1 MLELA
6 AIILTVT
13 ACLAWFN
20 ERYIHLPATIGVM
33 VIALLLSLAIQGLA
47 GVGIGAPAALTRS
60 WVEALDFDTLLM
72 NGMLSFLLF
81 AGALHVDIRKLRH
94 YWASIGVL
102 ATFGVLVSTL
112 LIGYVSHA
120 LFSLMGLS
128 VPLAWCL
135 VFGALISPTDPV
147 AVLGIMRDAGAPE
160 DLEVRIVGES
170 LFNDGVAVVLFTLLI
185 SSAQSGESLAGWHA
199 ITLFL
204 EEAGGGVLFGLLLG
218 YGVHTLMKRVDQYQ
232 VEVLLS
238 LAMVLGG
245 YTLATHLHVSGPIAM
260 VVAGLVVG
268 NHAWAHAMSSTT
280 RQHLNDFWEL
290 IDEILNAL
298 LFVIIGLEL
307 LVLPFD
313 ASYLLVA
320 IPLIL
325 LLLGVRWL
333 VVAAPVTLAHS
344 HFRRGSIPV
353 LTWGGLRGGISVAL
367 ALSLPPGEA
376 RDVLLNVTY
385 LIVLFSIVSQGLTI
399 GHLVKRVLKVPH
411 GRTEEEV

>member
-6 AIILTVT
+6 AIVLTVT
-13 ACLAWFN
+13 AVLAWFN
-20 ERYIHLPATIGVM
+20 ERYVHLPATIGVM
-33 VIALLLSLAIQGLA
+33 VIALFLSLVIQGLA
-47 GVGIGAPAALTRS
+47 SVGINAPAALTRG
-60 WVEALDFDTLLM
+60 WVEALDFDSLLM

-81 AGALHVDIRKLRH
+81 AGALHVDIKKLRD

-102 ATFGVLVSTL
+102 AILGTIVSTI
-112 LIGYVSHA
+112 LIGFASHWLLGILGVPVA
-120 LFSLMGLS
+120 L
-128 VPLAWCL
+128 PWCL

-147 AVLGIMRDAGAPE
+147 AVLGIMRGAGAP
-160 DLEVRIVGES
+160 DDMEVRIVGES
-170 LFNDGVAVVLFTLLI
+170 LFNDGVAVVLFTLLL
-185 SSAQSGESLAGWHA
+185 SAAQSGESLAGGHA
-199 ITLFL
+199 LMLFV

-218 YGVHTLMKRVDQYQ
+218 YGVHALMKRVDQYQ

-268 NHAWAHAMSSTT
+268 NHAWAHAMSTQT

-307 LVLPFD
+307 LALPFHWN
-313 ASYLLVA
+313 YLLVA
-320 IPLIL
+320 VPLIAL
-325 LLLGVRWL
+325 LIAVRFI
-333 VVAAPVTLAHS
+333 VVAVPVSLAHR
-344 HFRRGSIPV
+344 HFRRGSIAV

-367 ALSLPPGEA
+367 ALSLPPGDS
-376 RDVLLNVTY
+376 RDILLNVTY

-399 GHLVKRVLKVPH
+399 GTLVRRVLKP
-411 GRTEEEV
+411 TA

>member
-6 AIILTVT
+6 AIVLTLT

-20 ERYIHLPATIGVM
+20 ERYVHLPATIGVM

-47 GVGIGAPAALTRS
+47 GLGLGAPAAVTRG
-60 WVEALDFDTLLM
+60 WVEALDFDSLLM

-81 AGALHVDIRKLRH
+81 AGALHVDVKKLKR
-94 YWASIGVL
+94 YWLSIGLL
-102 ATFGVLVSTL
+102 ATLGVLVSTL
-112 LIGYVSHA
+112 LIGFASHWLLDVMGAPVA
-120 LFSLMGLS
+120 L
-128 VPLAWCL
+128 PWCL

-147 AVLGIMRDAGAPE
+147 AVLGILRGAGAPE
-160 DLEVRIVGES
+160 DMEVRIVGES
-170 LFNDGVAVVLFTLLI
+170 LFNDGVAVVLFTLLVG
-185 SSAQSGESLAGWHA
+185 AAESGESLAGWHA
-199 ITLFL
+199 ITLFA
-204 EEAGGGVLFGLLLG
+204 EEAGGGALFGLVLG
-218 YGVHTLMKRVDQYQ
+218 YGVHLLMSRVDQYQ

-268 NHAWAHAMSSTT
+268 NHAWTHAMSSRT
-280 RQHLNDFWEL
+280 REHLNDFWEL

-313 ASYLLVA
+313 WNYLLVA
-320 IPLIL
+320 LPLIAL
-325 LLLGVRWL
+325 LLAVRGL
-333 VVAAPVTLAHS
+333 VVSGPALLARS
-344 HFRRGSIPV
+344 HFRTGSIRV

-367 ALSLPPGEA
+367 ALSMPAGES
-376 RDVLLNVTY
+376 RDILLNVTY
-385 LIVLFSIVSQGLTI
+385 LIVLFSIVTQGLTI
-399 GHLVKRVLKVPH
+399 GALVRRVVP
-411 GRTEEEV
+411 GDAGAATPEG

>member
-6 AIILTVT
+6 AIVLTVT

-33 VIALLLSLAIQGLA
+33 VIALLLSSALQGLA
-47 GVGIGAPAALTRS
+47 AVGIGAPAALTRS
-60 WVEALDFDTLLM
+60 WVQALDFDTLLM

-81 AGALHVDIRKLRH
+81 AGALHVDINKLRY
-94 YWASIGVL
+94 YWASIGIL
-102 ATFGVLVSTL
+102 ATLGVLVSTL
-112 LIGYVSHA
+112 LIGFSSHWLLGA
-120 LFSLMGLS
+120 LG
-128 VPLAWCL
+128 VPVALPWCL

-147 AVLGIMRDAGAPE
+147 AVLGIMRGAGAP
-160 DLEVRIVGES
+160 DDMEVRIVGES
-170 LFNDGVAVVLFTLLI
+170 LFNDGVAVVLFTLLL
-185 SSAQSGESLAGWHA
+185 SAAQSGESLAGWHA
-199 ITLFL
+199 IGLFV
-204 EEAGGGVLFGLLLG
+204 EEAGGGILFGLLLG
-218 YGVHTLMKRVDQYQ
+218 YGVHAMMKRVDQYQ

-238 LAMVLGG
+238 LAVVLGG

-268 NHAWAHAMSSTT
+268 NHAWAHAMSETT

-307 LVLPFD
+307 LALPFHWN
-313 ASYLLVA
+313 YLLVA
-320 IPLIL
+320 VPLIVL
-325 LLLGVRWL
+325 LMGVRWL
-333 VVAAPVTLAHS
+333 VVAIPVMLARR
-344 HFRRGSIPV
+344 HFRPGSIPV

-367 ALSLPPGEA
+367 ALSLPSGES

-399 GHLVKRVLKVPH
+399 GTLVRRVLSSDEGKS
-411 GRTEEEV
+411 

>member
-6 AIILTVT
+6 AIVMTVT

-20 ERYIHLPATIGVM
+20 ERFIKLPATIGVM
-33 VIALLLSLAIQGLA
+33 VIALFLSLVIQGLA
-47 GVGIGAPAALTRS
+47 AVGFEAPASLSRG
-60 WVEALDFDTLLM
+60 WVEALDFDALLM

-81 AGALHVDIRKLRH
+81 AGALHVDIKKLKH

-102 ATFGVLVSTL
+102 ATVGVLVSTL
-112 LIGYVSHA
+112 LIGFASHWLLQVMGVEVA
-120 LFSLMGLS
+120 L
-128 VPLAWCL
+128 PWCL

-160 DLEVRIVGES
+160 DMEVRIVGES
-170 LFNDGVAVVLFTLLI
+170 LFNDGVAVVLFTLLLAA
-185 SSAQSGESLAGWHA
+185 AQSGESLGGWHA
-199 ITLFL
+199 IGLFV
-204 EEAGGGVLFGLLLG
+204 EEAGGGAVFGLALG
-218 YGVHTLMKRVDQYQ
+218 YGVHALMKRVDQYQ

-268 NHAWAHAMSSTT
+268 NHAWTHAMSTTT

-290 IDEILNAL
+290 VDEILNAL

-307 LVLPFD
+307 LALPFD
-313 ASYLLVA
+313 RIYLLVA
-320 IPLIL
+320 VPLIL
-325 LLLGVRWL
+325 LLMAVRWL
-333 VVAAPVTLAHS
+333 VVATPVMLARR
-344 HFRRGSIPV
+344 HFRPGSIPV

-367 ALSLPPGEA
+367 ALSMPPGEA
-376 RDVLLNVTY
+376 RDVILNVTY
-385 LIVLFSIVSQGLTI
+385 LIVLFSIVTQGLTI
-399 GHLVKRVLKVPH
+399 GHLVQRVLKRNA
-411 GRTEEEV
+411 GASG